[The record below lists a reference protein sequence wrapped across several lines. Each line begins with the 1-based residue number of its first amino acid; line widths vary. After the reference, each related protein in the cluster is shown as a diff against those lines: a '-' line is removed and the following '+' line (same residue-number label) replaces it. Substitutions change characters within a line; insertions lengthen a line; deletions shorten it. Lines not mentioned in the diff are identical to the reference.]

1 MHISPFSDRLAPAGR
16 FVIERFDDMDS
27 STSEFSELCDRHA
40 VFADLLAKNG
50 PTPAWRRPP
59 TFETVTRLV
68 LEQQV
73 SLASANAA
81 FNKLEDLNGPVSPET
96 FLSLN
101 DDELRSVGFS
111 RQKSEYVRGVADQIL
126 DGSLDLAAIS
136 LLDRH
141 QAVAELVA
149 IRGIGVWTASCFVL
163 FVNGAPDVWPSGDRA
178 LYVSMAHVLD
188 LSVVPTKAK
197 CDEIASEWAPHRSA
211 AARMLW
217 YDYLGGRTYVPKDR
231 AGFTDSVGMVPS

>member
-1 MHISPFSDRLAPAGR
+1 M
-16 FVIERFDDMDS
+16 ES
-27 STSEFSELCDRHA
+27 STSEFAELCNKHA
-40 VFADLLAKNG
+40 VFADLFAKNG

-59 TFETVTRLV
+59 TFETMTRLV

-81 FNKLEDLNGPVSPET
+81 FNKLEDLTGPVSPET

-111 RQKSEYVRGVADQIL
+111 RQKSEYVRGVADQML
-126 DGSLDLAAIS
+126 AGSLDLTAIS
-136 LLDRH
+136 LLERD
-141 QAVAELVA
+141 QAVAALVSV
-149 IRGIGVWTASCFVL
+149 RGIGVWTASCFAL
-163 FVNGAPDVWPSGDRA
+163 FVSGAPDVWPSGDRA
-178 LYVSMAHVLD
+178 LYVSMTHVLD
-188 LSVVPTKAK
+188 LGAVPPKEE

-231 AGFTDSVGMVPS
+231 AGFTDTAGMVPS